1 MFREFVCAKDR
12 IEDEFDDRLTLA
24 WCIAVLQR
32 HEKLP
37 SLKDWL
43 SKHKTRTEPKQTVS
57 QQRAMLQA
65 LSEHIGVPLRTK
77 KTAHGQ

>member
-1 MFREFVCAKDR
+1 M
-12 IEDEFDDRLTLA
+12 TLA
-24 WCIAVLQR
+24 WCIAVLNR
-32 HEKLP
+32 REKLP

-65 LSEHIGVPLRTK
+65 LSEQIGVPLRTRK
-77 KTAHGQ
+77 AAHGE